1 MGEGRLAQVWSVD
14 CVELAL
20 GRSPGVEVG
29 HLVALP
35 PVPPNGMVSSP
46 KRGRFVFLST
56 NWPAVD
62 KGCDRD

>member
-35 PVPPNGMVSSP
+35 SVPPNGMVE
-46 KRGRFVFLST
+46 LT
-56 NWPAVD
+56 
-62 KGCDRD
+62 